1 MESSVNIIG
10 RRFKEFCLAM
20 ILFFIFICFC
30 ATYICSHNPHILSES
45 MRLWTT
51 IEAGNISFKEL
62 KINNNAIMIMNGM
75 KLSIAGTRR
84 LLGGLG
90 SSPPRC
96 TSKCGGC
103 TPCKPVHVAVQ
114 PGTPVTTEYYP
125 EAWRC
130 KCGNNLYMP

>member
-1 MESSVNIIG
+1 MESCVNIIG

-20 ILFFIFICFC
+20 ILFFIFICFY
-30 ATYICSHNPHILSES
+30 ATYISSHNPQTLSES
-45 MRLWTT
+45 MRLWT

-62 KINNNAIMIMNGM
+62 KINNNVIMIVNGM
-75 KLSIAGTRR
+75 KLSIVGTRR
-84 LLGGLG
+84 LLGGPG

-96 TSKCGGC
+96 TWKCGGC
-103 TPCKPVHVAVQ
+103 TPCKPVHVEVQ